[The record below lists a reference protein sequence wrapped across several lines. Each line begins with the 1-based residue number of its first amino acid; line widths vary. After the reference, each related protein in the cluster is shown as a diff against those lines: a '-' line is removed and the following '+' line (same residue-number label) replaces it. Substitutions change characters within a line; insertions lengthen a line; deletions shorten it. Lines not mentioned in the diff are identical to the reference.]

1 MKRKLAGLLAALLLC
16 SCAGPDA
23 FAANQSFTD
32 LPASHWA
39 YQEITRA
46 VNYGIMNGL
55 GDGRMNPDG
64 TLTWAHYLAM
74 LSRTFAPMAYEGAR
88 SSGTDWRTAG
98 YQTALDK
105 GYLISGDFLTVTPSA
120 LNDPISRQD
129 VAVLLSRTLPATRS
143 NASAYGDSSGASG
156 NNSGDSSAS
165 SGNGAGNASGGGSTI
180 DVGDGSG
187 IQIVTGSDGR
197 LWIVK
202 DGVSIPLS
210 QALYDVYAND
220 DGDTTASPGSTVKRT
235 TGNAND
241 DGDTTASP
249 GSTVKRTTGNANDDG
264 DTTASPG
271 SSAKSTST
279 NSNAND
285 DGDTTAPSGSIKRIS
300 GAVSGDDGETT
311 SASGS
316 NSQRSGYDT
325 PVITPAPVTPSPV
338 TPAPVTVSNP
348 PLSDFDQMDAN
359 HQAAVRRLY
368 ELEIVRGKSDGSF
381 GPADTVRRS
390 DGAVLLMR
398 ALDATDELRSGETVS
413 LTLELVDG
421 DGKAVAETITGNGR
435 INQRLSDLASV
446 YAPTGYKVA
455 PQDGKVSVITK
466 RYALKFAPL
475 TQAEKEEIEATAQ
488 YQSGQITL
496 EEYAAKDFWLK
507 KLGDNSRK
515 RLLIYGA
522 EYTETIEAPVTP
534 EPVEGA
540 ENPDALTPPDG
551 AESATPVDGVTP
563 ADGVDPTTPQTRLE
577 TVTRTEIRYD
587 SDEEAKSHMASVE
600 VPVWR
605 LRGNSKTPGTL
616 NLTVNAA
623 LAEEVK
629 AIFTEIYNDPEQFPI
644 SDGGGY
650 SWRANSRSEHIQGTA
665 IDLNVDSNY
674 QVRDGVALVGSG
686 WTPGE
691 DPYSITPGGSVVRIF
706 AEHGWDW
713 GGNAWAG
720 HSDQSYGYHDYMH
733 FSYFGR

>member
-16 SCAGPDA
+16 SCAWPGA
-23 FAANQSFTD
+23 FAAGQSFTD

-74 LSRTFAPMAYEGAR
+74 ISRTFAPMAYEGAR

-105 GYLISGDFLTVTPSA
+105 GYLISGDFLTVTPST

-129 VAVLLSRTLPATRS
+129 VAVLLSRTLPAARS
-143 NASAYGDSSGASG
+143 NASAYGDSSGAYGGSSGSYGSGSGSYGTDSGGSSNASG
-156 NNSGDSSAS
+156 NNSGGNNSGGGSSS

-180 DVGDGSG
+180 DAGDGSG
-187 IQIVTGSDGR
+187 IQIVTDSNGR
-197 LWIVK
+197 IWIVK

-220 DGDTTASPGSTVKRT
+220 DGDTTASPASTVKPANN
-235 TGNAND
+235 NASD
-241 DGDTTASP
+241 DGETTASS
-249 GSTVKRTTGNANDDG
+249 GSVKRVYT
-264 DTTASPG
+264 
-271 SSAKSTST
+271 
-279 NSNAND
+279 
-285 DGDTTAPSGSIKRIS
+285 
-300 GAVSGDDGETT
+300 VSGNDGETT

-316 NSQRSGYDT
+316 NSQRSAYDT
-325 PVITPAPVTPSPV
+325 PVIAPAPVTPSPV

-381 GPADTVRRS
+381 GPIDTVRRS

-398 ALDATDELRSGETVS
+398 TLDATDELRSGESVS

-455 PQDGKVSVITK
+455 PQDGKVSVISK

-507 KLGDNSRK
+507 KLGDNTRK

-522 EYTETIEAPVTP
+522 EYTETIEVPVTP
-534 EPVEGA
+534 ESVEGA
-540 ENPDALTPPDG
+540 ENPDALTPADGVTPVDG
-551 AESATPVDGVTP
+551 AESATPVNGVTP
-563 ADGVDPTTPQTRLE
+563 ADGVDPATPQTRLE

-587 SDEEAKSHMASVE
+587 SDEEAKSHMTAVE
-600 VPVWR
+600 VPVWK

-650 SWRANSRSEHIQGTA
+650 SWRTNSGSEHIQGTA

-720 HSDQSYGYHDYMH
+720 HSDQTYGYHDYMH